1 MKKIVS
7 FFDRARQRT
16 QGDSGDSSRG
26 GGARGGDANGSYHE
40 FREAVTAVY
49 KSVREDYA
57 NGLKSPNKFSSKET
71 PEKRRAESVRISM
84 AATKVTEMRASWS
97 AEKYHQELL
106 VGVPAGK
113 CQELAVAAMDRAVQK
128 GLAAAIW
135 GFGNARS
142 NHGFAV
148 IARTESELGRLKSS
162 KNFSSS
168 EWKHI
173 LIADPWMGLCCPAS
187 EYVALAMRKM
197 EKWEKD
203 GKRIPGREP
212 GAWSSPTKPDWLD
225 ALKGMKSA
233 ADIGN
238 PRNRPFVPEVAPG
251 STEAGSVLQQQ
262 PSTDNGH
269 TESTAPEDAHIQ
281 APEDDPMHGGASADG
296 SSVAEAG
303 PERDELLQPSR
314 PRRDELRDSMD
325 QSVGGE
331 HPDLQSVTKDL
342 HDTERDRHAR
352 HLDQSITGGGRA
364 RAPVEHTGAPN
375 GDIAD
380 TSGPAAAP
388 LRPRDRLWQQLAQ
401 PYDPDQRSAYIQG
414 VSTAIEEIASTSAE
428 ECRAAFMD
436 NPKAL
441 VQFTRLLQ
449 RQNPTHA
456 GSTAELAHVAAI
468 ALGMAIDQQLSTP
481 DGAQKLAAQLTSR
494 QPVDLP
500 SDVLG
505 KGPHSVLSL
514 CQLGS
519 HRLELAPW
527 SDMVLR
533 TIPGHVPTLK
543 DATICVAP
551 EKNQSL
557 KKAMAQ
563 NPPCA
568 PTAQRPMGHAS
579 LQAAHASL
587 TEQLA
592 VEAEGDAARRAR
604 RAHWLSLP
612 VEQRVAI
619 DPAEAQRRREEA
631 AKQEA
636 DKAFSK
642 YWLEKS
648 IQGNNEVAAERRAHK
663 QAADDF
669 LRDRQEEDNEQ
680 YGLQKDRN
688 RARLGEQSM
697 ESVTQTYALAS
708 ARQKEREAAEAEQR
722 HQAALPRPTPDE
734 RNRRAVQAPSV
745 AEAAPSL
752 PGTSRPS
759 YTSRPLGASGPSPA
773 DGALVQPRSEASLVP
788 TLSVNDEGQVG
799 LKARSES
806 NSSLFITPLQTP
818 SDQPGTRIIGAV
830 RPPAPPSQLTTGPS
844 SSTRVDQR
852 PVLTHVGHHP
862 ATGIPRV
869 QFRNDY
875 GVPAAV
881 ASESGFSIQRSNGDK
896 VEVHPIAPEA
906 RSLEERDRSR

>member
-7 FFDRARQRT
+7 FIDRARQRT

-40 FREAVTAVY
+40 FQEAVTAVY
-49 KSVREDYA
+49 RSVREDYA
-57 NGLKSPNKFSSKET
+57 KGLKSPNKFSLKET
-71 PEKRRAESVRISM
+71 PEKRRAETARISK
-84 AATKVTEMRASWS
+84 AATKVTEMRVSWS
-97 AEKYHQELL
+97 VEKYHQELL
-106 VGVPAGK
+106 AGVPAGK
-113 CQELAVAAMDRAVQK
+113 CQELAVAAMNRAVQK
-128 GLAAAIW
+128 GFAAAIW
-135 GFGNARS
+135 GFGNDRS
-142 NHGFAV
+142 NHGFTV

-168 EWKHI
+168 EWRHI
-173 LIADPWMGLCCPAS
+173 LIADPWMGVCCPAS
-187 EYVALAMRKM
+187 EYVPLAVRKM

-203 GKRIPGREP
+203 GKRIPGSDP
-212 GAWSSPTKPDWLD
+212 GGWSSPTRPDWLD
-225 ALKGMKSA
+225 ALRGRKSP
-233 ADIGN
+233 ADTRN
-238 PRNRPFVPEVAPG
+238 PRNRAFVPEVAPG

-262 PSTDNGH
+262 LSTDHGH
-269 TESTAPEDAHIQ
+269 TASAAPEDAHIQ
-281 APEDDPMHGGASADG
+281 VDDRMHGDASADG
-296 SSVAEAG
+296 SSVAEDG
-303 PERDELLQPSR
+303 PERDELLQQSR

-401 PYDPDQRSAYIQG
+401 PYDPDQRADFIQG

-441 VQFTRLLQ
+441 VQLAHLLQ

-468 ALGMAIDQQLSTP
+468 ALGMAKDQQLSTP

-519 HRLELAPW
+519 HRPELAPW
-527 SDMVLR
+527 SDMVLQ
-533 TIPGHVPTLK
+533 TIPDHVPTLK
-543 DATICVAP
+543 DASICVAP

-568 PTAQRPMGHAS
+568 PTVQRPMGHAS

-592 VEAEGDAARRAR
+592 VEAEGDAERRASHTR
-604 RAHWLSLP
+604 WLSLP

-619 DPAEAQRRREEA
+619 APAEAQRRREEA
-631 AKQEA
+631 ARREA

-648 IQGNNEVAAERRAHK
+648 IQGNNEVATQRKARK
-663 QAADDF
+663 QAAEDV
-669 LRDRQEEDNEQ
+669 LRRSQDERNEL
-680 YGLQKDRN
+680 YGHQKDRN
-688 RARLGEQSM
+688 RELLGEQSM
-697 ESVTQTYALAS
+697 VSATQTYALAS
-708 ARQKEREAAEAEQR
+708 ARQKEKEAAETER
-722 HQAALPRPTPDE
+722 RRQAALPRPTPDE
-734 RNRRAVQAPSV
+734 RNRRAVQAPS
-745 AEAAPSL
+745 ATEAAPSL
-752 PGTSRPS
+752 PGPSRPS
-759 YTSRPLGASGPSPA
+759 YTSRPLGASGYSPA
-773 DGALVQPRSEASLVP
+773 DGALVQPRSGASFVP
-788 TLSVNDEGQVG
+788 TLSVNDDGKVG
-799 LKARSES
+799 LQARSES
-806 NSSLFITPLQTP
+806 NSSLFITPLQRP
-818 SDQPGTRIIGAV
+818 SNQPGTRIIGAV
-830 RPPAPPSQLTTGPS
+830 RPPAPPSQLTAGPS

-881 ASESGFSIQRSNGDK
+881 ASESGFSIQRSNGNK

-906 RSLEERDRSR
+906 RSLEDRDRSR